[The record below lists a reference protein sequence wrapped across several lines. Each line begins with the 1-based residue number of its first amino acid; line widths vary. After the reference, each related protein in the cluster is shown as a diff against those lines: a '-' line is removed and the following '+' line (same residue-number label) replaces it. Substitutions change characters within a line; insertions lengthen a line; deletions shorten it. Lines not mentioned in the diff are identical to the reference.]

1 MSSILKKE
9 FIFGFHAID
18 ALLKSHPEKICRLYR
33 QEGRDDKRMQAILQ
47 LADAQ
52 AIPIQSVSK
61 QQCDIWANA
70 GVHQGVLAEI
80 KAVSKQFNERD
91 LFNLLTQR
99 LQDETRP
106 PFLLV
111 LDEVQDPH
119 NLGACLRSAN
129 AAGVDAVIIPQ
140 DRSASMSA
148 TVRKIAAG
156 AAETTPLFSV
166 TNLASTLDK
175 LKKAGIWC
183 YGLDQCATQSI
194 YATALTGALALVLG
208 AEGKGLRRL
217 TKERCDALIAI
228 PMLGTV
234 NSLNVSVAAGIC
246 LFEAL
251 RQRQ

>member
-1 MSSILKKE
+1 MLKKE
-9 FIFGFHAID
+9 FIFGFHAIT
-18 ALLKSHPEKICRLYR
+18 ALLKSQPKKVCRLYR
-33 QEGRDDKRMQAILQ
+33 QEGRDDKRMQEILQ

-52 AIPIQSVSK
+52 AIPIQGLSK
-61 QQCDIWANA
+61 QQCDAWSNA

-80 KAVSKQFNERD
+80 KATKPLNEHD
-91 LFNLLTQR
+91 LLSLVTQR
-99 LQDETRP
+99 LQDKNRP

-140 DRSASMSA
+140 DRSASMTA

-166 TNLASTLDK
+166 TNLANTIEK
-175 LKKAGIWC
+175 LKKAGVWC
-183 YGLDQCATQSI
+183 YGLDQSAPQLI
-194 YATALTGALALVLG
+194 YDTGLTGALALILG

-217 TKERCDALIAI
+217 TRERCDGLMAI
-228 PMLGTV
+228 PMVGTV
-234 NSLNVSVAAGIC
+234 SSLNVSVAAGIC

>member
-1 MSSILKKE
+1 MLKKE
-9 FIFGFHAID
+9 FIFGFYAIT
-18 ALLKSHPEKICRLYR
+18 ALLKSQPKKVCRLYR
-33 QEGRDDKRMQAILQ
+33 QEGRNDKRIQEILQ

-52 AIPIQSVSK
+52 AIPIQSLSK
-61 QQCDIWANA
+61 QQCDAWSNA

-80 KAVSKQFNERD
+80 RATKPLNEHD
-91 LFNLLTQR
+91 LLSLLTQR
-99 LQDETRP
+99 LQDKNRP

-140 DRSASMSA
+140 DRSVNMTA

-156 AAETTPLFSV
+156 AAETTSLFSV
-166 TNLASTLDK
+166 TNLANTLEK
-175 LKKAGIWC
+175 LKKAGVWC
-183 YGLDQCATQSI
+183 YGLDQSAPQLI
-194 YATALTGALALVLG
+194 YDTGLTGALALILG

-217 TKERCDALIAI
+217 TRERCDGLMAI
-228 PMLGTV
+228 PMVGTV
-234 NSLNVSVAAGIC
+234 SSLNVSVAAGIC